1 MKEFLNSVFE
11 DVNGQKS
18 SKRLITVMAFTCLS
32 IAFIISIFTEIKLP
46 QFMWD
51 SMIYIVGAGLGFATV
66 EKFTIKQK

>member
-18 SKRLITVMAFTCLS
+18 SKRLITVMAFICLS
-32 IAFIISIFTEIKLP
+32 IAFIISIFIEIKLP